1 MSSQALRLVQTAALR
16 QADARSRDP
25 GLKPPPAAQHVR
37 LIHIPMGKVQIAAR
51 SNAFAMA
58 VAIFTRLPETDRDNG
73 AVEYEAI
80 RT

>member
-1 MSSQALRLVQTAALR
+1 
-16 QADARSRDP
+16 
-25 GLKPPPAAQHVR
+25 
-37 LIHIPMGKVQIAAR
+37 MGKLQIAAR